1 MQAPSS
7 HVTDTE
13 IDRAA
18 FNAAFYELGLRWH
31 WDSRTYAKLADQDGE
46 RSRLQ
51 GYLQTEQA
59 PLLRAYDAEFL
70 TEAIL
75 QAKQRC
81 QPAHAARAQESSP
94 RFTRPPVRCDEIGI

>member
-7 HVTDTE
+7 HVSDIE

-31 WDSRTYAKLADQDGE
+31 WDRRTYARLVAQDCE

-51 GYLQTEQA
+51 SYLQAEQA
-59 PLLRAYDAEFL
+59 PLLRAYDAAFL

-75 QAKQRC
+75 QAKRRC
-81 QPAHAARAQESSP
+81 RPALAADSKVSAP
-94 RFTRPPVRCDEIGI
+94 RFSRPPVRCDELGI